1 MPIEGKPGKRRNATT
16 YLIEFA
22 DEPGVAEALRGLVF
36 EARSATIDQL
46 YLLVN
51 MGNVDITNLTTDGF
65 AMMEKLSDSFP
76 ERLVAWNYQDEAGRD
91 LPPTKEV
98 FADEDW
104 NVTLPMIQ
112 KWLEVVTQ
120 DPEAQ
125 RRLAKLRED
134 IKSAKAAEEL
144 SDEEPS
150 EDEAALAQLAMNPA
164 S

>member
-1 MPIEGKPGKRRNATT
+1 MPIEGKPGKRRNSTT

-51 MGNVDITNLTTDGF
+51 MGNVDITNLTSDGF
-65 AMMEKLSDSFP
+65 AMMEKLTDTFP
-76 ERLVAWNYQDEAGRD
+76 DRLVAWNYQDEAGRD
-91 LPPTKEV
+91 LPPTKEI
-98 FADEDW
+98 FANEDW
-104 NVTLPMIQ
+104 NLTLPMIQ

-125 RRLAKLRED
+125 RRLAKLREE
-134 IKSAKAAEEL
+134 IKSAKAAEAA
-144 SDEEPS
+144 EEPS
-150 EDEAALAQLAMNPA
+150 EEDEALAQLAMNPA